1 LAKKLLAAG
10 AEVGI
15 LDNFDD
21 FYSPQAKRQNITG
34 LPVRLFTSDI
44 RDPESVHAAASEGWD
59 AIVHLAALAGV
70 RPSIT
75 SPRSYIETN
84 VTGTLNV
91 LEAARATRISQ
102 VVFGSSSSVYGASGK
117 GPFKESSS
125 LPATLSPYAA
135 TKIAGEQLCSVYSHL
150 HGIRCVVLRFFTVY
164 GPGQRPDLAIS
175 KFTRA
180 ILEGR
185 PIPFHGDGSSRRDYT
200 HVSDIVAGISSA
212 LEYRKTPYEV
222 FNLGNGHRIT
232 LAELVETLE
241 QITGK
246 AALIERVPAQ
256 AADMRETWADI
267 GSARQV
273 LGYEPKIALRA
284 GLEQFAAWATRDA
297 TEGRES
303 LGPARDPRPTCGN
316 AGPDQCGCKG

>member
-1 LAKKLLAAG
+1 MTGRVLITGGAGFIGSHLAKKLLAAG

-21 FYSPQAKRQNITG
+21 FYSPQAKRQNIKG
-34 LPVRLFTSDI
+34 LPVKLFTADV
-44 RDPESVHAAASEGWD
+44 RDPEAVHAAASEGWD

-75 SPRSYIETN
+75 SPRNYIETN

-91 LEAARATRISQ
+91 LEAARAARISQ

-117 GPFKESSS
+117 GPFKESSP

-135 TKIAGEQLCSVYSHL
+135 TKVAGEQLCSVYRHL

-212 LEYRKTPYEV
+212 LDYRKTPYEV
-222 FNLGNGHRIT
+222 FNLGSGRRIT
-232 LAELVETLE
+232 LAKLVETLE

-246 AALIERVPAQ
+246 KAHTERLPTQ

-267 GSARQV
+267 TKAGQV
-273 LGYEPKIALRA
+273 LGYRPSVPLV
-284 GLEQFAAWATRDA
+284 
-297 TEGRES
+297 EGVT
-303 LGPARDPRPTCGN
+303 DFV
-316 AGPDQCGCKG
+316 GCYQQRIS

>member
-1 LAKKLLAAG
+1 MTGKVLITGGAGFIGSHLAKALLANG

-21 FYSPQAKRQNITG
+21 FYSPATKRQNIKG
-34 LPVRLFTSDI
+34 LKARLFTADI
-44 RDPESVHAAASEGWD
+44 RDPEAVHAAASEGWD

-91 LEAARATRISQ
+91 LEAARSAGIGQ

-117 GPFKESSS
+117 GPFKESCP

-135 TKIAGEQLCSVYSHL
+135 TKVAGEQLCSVYSHL
-150 HGIRCVVLRFFTVY
+150 HGLRCGVLRFFTVY
-164 GPGQRPDLAIS
+164 GPRQRPDLAIS

-180 ILEGR
+180 ILENQ

-200 HVSDIVAGISSA
+200 HVSDIVAGIMAA
-212 LEYRKTPYEV
+212 LEYHKEPYEV
-222 FNLGNGHRIT
+222 FNLGSGHRIT
-232 LAELVETLE
+232 LAKLVETLE
-241 QITGK
+241 QIIGK
-246 AALIERVPAQ
+246 KALIKQLPDM
-256 AADMRETWADI
+256 AADMLETWADI
-267 GSARQV
+267 GKAQRV
-273 LGYEPKIALRA
+273 LKYEPRTRLQA
-284 GLEQFAAWATRDA
+284 GLKAFVAV
-297 TEGRES
+297 
-303 LGPARDPRPTCGN
+303 L
-316 AGPDQCGCKG
+316 

>member
-1 LAKKLLAAG
+1 MTGKVLITGGAGFIGSHLARSLLAAG
-10 AEVGI
+10 AKVGI

-21 FYSPQAKRQNITG
+21 FYSPQTKRQNILG
-34 LPVRLFTSDI
+34 LPVKLFTADI
-44 RDPESVHAAASEGWD
+44 RDPEAVNAAAAEGWD
-59 AIVHLAALAGV
+59 TIVHLAALAGV
-70 RPSIT
+70 RPSIK

-91 LEAARATRISQ
+91 LEAAKTTKISH

-117 GPFKESSS
+117 GPFKESSP

-135 TKIAGEQLCSVYSHL
+135 TKVAGEQLCSVYSHL
-150 HGIRCVVLRFFTVY
+150 HGIRCLVLRFFTVY

-200 HVSDIVAGISSA
+200 HVSDIVAGISAA
-212 LEYRKTPYEV
+212 LDYRKTSYEV
-222 FNLGNGHRIT
+222 FNLGSGHRIT
-232 LAELVETLE
+232 LAKLVESLE
-241 QITGK
+241 QVTGK
-246 AALIERVPAQ
+246 SAPIDRLPAQ

-267 GSARQV
+267 TKAKTM
-273 LGYEPKIALRA
+273 LGYAPQKRWTD
-284 GLEQFAAWATRDA
+284 GLADFAAWTSENRPKAT
-297 TEGRES
+297 
-303 LGPARDPRPTCGN
+303 
-316 AGPDQCGCKG
+316 

>member
-1 LAKKLLAAG
+1 MTGRVLITGGAGFIGSHLAKALLANG
-10 AEVGI
+10 AKVGI

-21 FYSPQAKRQNITG
+21 FYSPQTKRQNISG
-34 LPVRLFTSDI
+34 LPVKLFTADI
-44 RDPESVHAAASEGWD
+44 RDHKAVNAAASEGWD

-91 LEAARATRISQ
+91 LEAAKTARIGH

-117 GPFKESSS
+117 GPFKESSP

-135 TKIAGEQLCSVYSHL
+135 TKVAGEQLCSVYSHL

-164 GPGQRPDLAIS
+164 GPAQRPDLAIS

-200 HVSDIVAGISSA
+200 HVGDIVAGISAA
-212 LEYRKTPYEV
+212 LDYRKTTYEV
-222 FNLGNGHRIT
+222 FNLGSGHRIT
-232 LAELVETLE
+232 LAKLVETLE

-246 AALIERVPAQ
+246 SALLERLPAQ
-256 AADMRETWADI
+256 AADMLETWADI
-267 GSARQV
+267 GKAQRLLKYGPRTRLQ
-273 LGYEPKIALRA
+273 A
-284 GLEQFAAWATRDA
+284 GLKAFVAVLQ
-297 TEGRES
+297 S
-303 LGPARDPRPTCGN
+303 I
-316 AGPDQCGCKG
+316 